1 MNLQT
6 ISAIVLRPMAVVQ
19 GYKER
24 HEHDLFIIHFISD
37 THLKLIHGC
46 QINPF
51 DQKYS
56 PSKML

>member
-1 MNLQT
+1 MNLQK

-37 THLKLIHGC
+37 THLKLIHGW
-46 QINPF
+46 QIKPF
-51 DQKYS
+51 
-56 PSKML
+56 